1 MGDKYWLSLVALI
14 IGLVVLL
21 QWTPAVAYDPFK
33 KPAPKPHPTVKQ
45 SVQPPQV
52 QQPPPI
58 TQPEYKE
65 EMVLPKMKASNYRV
79 LGIVNNKYIVLDLNS
94 GNIIL
99 WEKYVVKN
107 GCLVIN
113 REVEC
118 YEEKKVRVR

>member
-1 MGDKYWLSLVALI
+1 
-14 IGLVVLL
+14 
-21 QWTPAVAYDPFK
+21 
-33 KPAPKPHPTVKQ
+33 
-45 SVQPPQV
+45 
-52 QQPPPI
+52 
-58 TQPEYKE
+58 
-65 EMVLPKMKASNYRV
+65 MVLPKMKASNYRV

-113 REVEC
+113 GEVEC